1 MKNIIT
7 YKEFIGSVN
16 YNADDHTFYGKIE
29 GISDLV
35 TFEGA
40 TVDELESAFNYM
52 VDQHIAD
59 CENEGKPEG
68 KSYKGV
74 FNVRLSPE
82 LHQKAAQK
90 AVSKGIT
97 LNQLVRKAIMR
108 EIDSK

>member
-1 MKNIIT
+1 MKDIIT
-7 YKEFIGSVN
+7 YKEFIGSVH
-16 YNADDHTFYGKIE
+16 YNADDRIFYGKIE
-29 GISDLV
+29 GVSDLV

-40 TVDELESAFNYM
+40 TVDELESAFHYM

-59 CENEGKPEG
+59 CENEGKPES

-82 LHQKAAQK
+82 LHQKAAMK

-108 EIDSK
+108 EIGGK